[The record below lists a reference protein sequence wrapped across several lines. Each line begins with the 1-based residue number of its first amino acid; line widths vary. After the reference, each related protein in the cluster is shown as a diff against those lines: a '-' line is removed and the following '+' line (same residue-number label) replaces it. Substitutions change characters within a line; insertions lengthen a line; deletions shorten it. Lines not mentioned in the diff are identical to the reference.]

1 VAPKKNCN
9 FSQGS
14 YRAEAISPTFD
25 QFIILNMLDTEDDM
39 DPIEAMHTHG
49 AMPDEGNDAL
59 FAVANLGF
67 GVDVMLEADE
77 IEQVDQPPEPKRK
90 KRRSHCFS
98 RP

>member
-1 VAPKKNCN
+1 M
-9 FSQGS
+9 S
-14 YRAEAISPTFD
+14 
-25 QFIILNMLDTEDDM
+25 DTEDDM

-67 GVDVMLEADE
+67 GVEVMLEADE
-77 IEQVDQPPEPKRK
+77 IEQVDQSPVPKRK